1 MFRRIIYDIKFN
13 VYRKDTILS
22 LMFKV
27 KRVLFVLYKLKKAV

>member
-27 KRVLFVLYKLKKAV
+27 KRVLFVLYKLK